1 MKDFYALNPKLV
13 MRYQPYMMAWKK
25 NQQDVMSDEGWTN
38 GLYVGRAISAS
49 FPKGKNYPPE
59 PLKLYSSNDP
69 EDTEARKPITD
80 ADRFG
85 GFVAMFNKQ
94 FQDAHTDMKEIPPD
108 NTPDNTDITW

>member
-49 FPKGKNYPPE
+49 FPKGKNYPSE

-69 EDTEARKPITD
+69 EDIEARKPITD

-94 FQDAHTDMKEIPPD
+94 FEVAHLEGGDTP
-108 NTPDNTDITW
+108 NTPDIPQQ